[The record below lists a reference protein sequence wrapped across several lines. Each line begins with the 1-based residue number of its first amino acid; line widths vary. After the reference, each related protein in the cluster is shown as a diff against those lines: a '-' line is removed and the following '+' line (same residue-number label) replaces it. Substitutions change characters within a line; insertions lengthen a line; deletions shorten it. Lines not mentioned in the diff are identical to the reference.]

1 MIEDMQVRRFSP
13 RTQSTYVQQVSL
25 FARHFH
31 QTPQALGPRE
41 IRAYQ
46 LYLTNERK
54 LSTSSILTALSA
66 LRFLYKITLQ
76 RAWRWEDCIP
86 LPKKPQQL
94 PIVLSPGEVL
104 HFLACVP
111 GLKHRTILTSCYAAG
126 LRLSE
131 ALQLKVTDI
140 DSKRMVIRVQQGKG
154 QKDRYVMLSPRLLE
168 LLRDWWRVTRPQ
180 GWLFPGV
187 RTGGPLCKDAVEWAC
202 QQARRRSGIPKPITP
217 HSLRHYPGFR
227 TIPSKLVGNCSEA
240 FTGRPWSSIRSAG
253 QLGIVLTAPD

>member
-1 MIEDMQVRRFSP
+1 MTSLRQRMIEDMQVRRFSP

-46 LYLTNERK
+46 LYLTNDRK

-94 PIVLSPGEVL
+94 PIGLQSGRSAALS
-104 HFLACVP
+104 
-111 GLKHRTILTSCYAAG
+111 G
-126 LRLSE
+126 LRARPE
-131 ALQLKVTDI
+131 ASHDPDQLLCGGLAPLR
-140 DSKRMVIRVQQGKG
+140 SPPAQG
-154 QKDRYVMLSPRLLE
+154 
-168 LLRDWWRVTRPQ
+168 
-180 GWLFPGV
+180 
-187 RTGGPLCKDAVEWAC
+187 
-202 QQARRRSGIPKPITP
+202 
-217 HSLRHYPGFR
+217 HRHR
-227 TIPSKLVGNCSEA
+227 
-240 FTGRPWSSIRSAG
+240 
-253 QLGIVLTAPD
+253 Q